1 LSMMCDFLSAIDP
14 LSGSAA
20 TLFRLPERLLASGR
34 SLSGDLGQISN
45 ADQVVSRGREDE
57 DPVDSFV
64 TAVPQLAQQPD
75 GLQPTEDLFNPF
87 AVPLTDLI
95 TRMPG
100 GATINC
106 RATISVVLGHV
117 RRYREGTQVFHE
129 VMRVIVLIASQRY
142 STAAADLVSEGQSRL
157 ALRRASRCSHAGGDR
172 QTVAILHQQ
181 MPGVAH
187 LRLFAFTLAAQH
199 CFRISSRLMGLIRA
213 LLPVKVYCRVAGVI
227 RRRFVLL
234 VLRLETLQ
242 TRRRFQQ
249 RTVNREVLIAK
260 QLVPAR
266 LRQHSGEEFRSDVAP
281 QQALAILREG
291 GRVPNLIVHVQT
303 HEPAK
308 QHVVVQLLHQQRP
321 QQLLRRDRGPTQGR
335 IHFVE
340 LWRQFH
346 EHGLGNLAN
355 RAQWVILRH
364 SLLWRQ
370 VTEHSRLLQ
379 IVSTHS
385 LLFSWLRGS
394 TTRHYYVGPCSK
406 VTFSAAC

>member
-1 LSMMCDFLSAIDP
+1 
-14 LSGSAA
+14 
-20 TLFRLPERLLASGR
+20 
-34 SLSGDLGQISN
+34 
-45 ADQVVSRGREDE
+45 
-57 DPVDSFV
+57 
-64 TAVPQLAQQPD
+64 
-75 GLQPTEDLFNPF
+75 
-87 AVPLTDLI
+87 
-95 TRMPG
+95 
-100 GATINC
+100 
-106 RATISVVLGHV
+106 
-117 RRYREGTQVFHE
+117 
-129 VMRVIVLIASQRY
+129 
-142 STAAADLVSEGQSRL
+142 
-157 ALRRASRCSHAGGDR
+157 
-172 QTVAILHQQ
+172 
-181 MPGVAH
+181 
-187 LRLFAFTLAAQH
+187 
-199 CFRISSRLMGLIRA
+199 
-213 LLPVKVYCRVAGVI
+213 
-227 RRRFVLL
+227 
-234 VLRLETLQ
+234 
-242 TRRRFQQ
+242 
-249 RTVNREVLIAK
+249 VNREVLIAK

-308 QHVVVQLLHQQRP
+308 QHVVVQLFHQQALATHAVKHLQQQRP